1 MSCKTPGKIGGS
13 EKAVLSKIKH
23 QKTQSKEKRTPYHNR
38 IDLLA
43 KLVYIGHIKY
53 YIMESFMK
61 HLLTLIVILAVSVQ
75 GCAARLPTAEGKP
88 RIPINST
95 ILDEPI
101 MEENKEAGNANIK

>member
-1 MSCKTPGKIGGS
+1 
-13 EKAVLSKIKH
+13 
-23 QKTQSKEKRTPYHNR
+23 
-38 IDLLA
+38 
-43 KLVYIGHIKY
+43 
-53 YIMESFMK
+53 MK